1 VSLTFE
7 HRGQRYTFDPAAG
20 ISLAIPLDFSGRQPA
35 YFGVEP
41 AREMALEAGE
51 FVGDTRRGGSCNV
64 ARLELVPHCHGT
76 HTESVSHLVSG
87 QLQSPQP
94 PPWLPARIVSVT
106 PETLGATEE
115 RYPSPGEVSEAV
127 ISRKALSAFDIDTQA
142 LVVRTLPNDP
152 AKREKT
158 FEGDNPHPYFTL
170 DAIEWLVDRGVE
182 HLLVDT
188 PSIDRG
194 HDDGTL
200 PAHRRFWALDEERRP
215 TDENALARTIT
226 EFVFVPKAAHDG
238 LYLLN
243 LQVPDWHTD
252 AVPSRPV
259 VFPLARGG
267 SIGEDE

>member
-1 VSLTFE
+1 MSLTFE
-7 HRGQRYTFDPAAG
+7 HHRQRYTFDPAAG
-20 ISLAIPLDFSGRQPA
+20 ISLAIPLDFSGRQPT

-76 HTESVSHLVSG
+76 HTESISHLVSEPH
-87 QLQSPQP
+87 QPPQP

-106 PETLGATEE
+106 PEVLGATGE
-115 RYPSPGEVSEAV
+115 RYPSPGDVSEAV
-127 ISRKALSAFDIDTQA
+127 ISRKALSVFDIDTQA
-142 LVVRTLPNDP
+142 LIVRTLPNGP

-158 FEGDNPHPYFTL
+158 YQGDNPHPYFTL
-170 DAIEWLVDRGVE
+170 DAIGWLVDRGVE

-194 HDDGTL
+194 RDDGSL
-200 PAHRRFWALDEERRP
+200 PAHRRFWALNEERQP
-215 TDENALARTIT
+215 TDDHALTRTIS
-226 EFVFVPKAAHDG
+226 EFVFVPEPVPDG

-259 VFPLARGG
+259 VFALTVWDG
-267 SIGEDE
+267 